1 MALSWRPRGRPGGDS
16 GPHRMLA
23 TAAAEATPAARP
35 SDQPLARD
43 NLTMYD
49 AAYVALAERLDVVL
63 LTADPRLT

>member
-1 MALSWRPRGRPGGDS
+1 
-16 GPHRMLA
+16 MLA